1 MIRILIAEDSAVQR
15 HLLTYLLEEAGG
27 FEVVGTA
34 RDGVEAV
41 AQTEAL
47 RPDIV
52 LMDCHMPRT
61 DGIEATRL
69 IMERCPTPIVMTS
82 ATVTATDAKF
92 IFEAIRSGALAVV
105 AKPIALDSP
114 AGQRQLADA
123 LRILRLMSDVKVVGR
138 RAGRPGSPVRAP
150 EIIPRREVSVPV
162 RAVAIAGSTGA
173 PGVIADI
180 LAGVGPG
187 LPAPILIVQHIAKGF
202 VAGFASWLAQK
213 TGVQVYLAQQGMP
226 LTPGAAFVAPDD
238 AQMGVDSGQRIRLAT
253 DAPEEDG
260 FRPAANYLF
269 RSVAQT
275 FGRNAI
281 GVLLTGMGRDGASGL
296 LQMRQAGGLTAV
308 QDEAS
313 CAVFGMPGE
322 AVQLGAAM
330 NVLPPTEIAQLIVDC
345 ASVKS

>member
-15 HLLTYLLEEAGG
+15 HLLSYLLEEAGG
-27 FEVVGTA
+27 FEIVGTA

-82 ATVTATDAKF
+82 ATVTASDAKF
-92 IFEAIRSGALAVV
+92 IFEAMRSGALAVV
-105 AKPIALDSP
+105 AKPIAIDGLN
-114 AGQRQLADA
+114 GQRQVAEA
-123 LRILRLMSDVKVVGR
+123 LRVLRLMSDVKVVGR
-138 RAGRPGSPVRAP
+138 RASRPGSPSRVP
-150 EIIPRREVSVPV
+150 EVSPRREALPI

-180 LAGVGPG
+180 LAGIGPA

-202 VAGFASWLAQK
+202 VAGFASWLGQK
-213 TGVQVYLAQQGMP
+213 TGVPVHLAEQGMP

-238 AQMGVDSGQRIRLAT
+238 AQMGVDTALRVRLAA

-260 FRPAANYLF
+260 FRPSANYLF
-269 RSVAQT
+269 RSVAQA

-322 AVQLGAAM
+322 AVQLGAAA
-330 NVLPPTEIAQLIVDC
+330 NVLPPSEIAQLIVDC
-345 ASVKS
+345 AAVKT